1 MDSFAALATHQYINL
16 ITFRNSGATIATT
29 VWFVH
34 DHHTLYVRTGYNA
47 GKVKRIYRNSH
58 VIVEP
63 CNRKDIA
70 LDPQIPAHARI
81 CAPVEHARFN
91 TLLNQKYGV
100 MKRFI
105 DVMARLR
112 SGINEYDFIEIT
124 SIPNTLA

>member
-1 MDSFAALATHQYINL
+1 MDSFAALTTHQYINL

-47 GKVKRIYRNSH
+47 GKVKRIHRNSH
-58 VIVEP
+58 ISVAP
-63 CNRKDIA
+63 CNQ
-70 LDPQIPAHARI
+70 LGTPLGPQIPAHARI
-81 CAPVEHARFN
+81 CAPVEHARIN

-100 MKRFI
+100 MKHFI

-112 SGINEYDFIEIT
+112 SRINEYDFIEIT
-124 SIPNTLA
+124 SVPNTQA